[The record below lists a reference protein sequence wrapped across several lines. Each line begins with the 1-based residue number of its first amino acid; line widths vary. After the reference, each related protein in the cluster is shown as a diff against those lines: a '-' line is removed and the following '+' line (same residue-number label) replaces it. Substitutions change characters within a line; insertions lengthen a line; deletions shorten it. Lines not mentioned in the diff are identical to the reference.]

1 MFAPAPP
8 RPRPGGGDGP
18 GTSRPYT
25 ALYVSGLRLGL
36 TASDLASMPLPRL
49 LFMMGEY
56 SSMASGGEPAT
67 ELDEPTDAEM
77 DEFF

>member
-1 MFAPAPP
+1 M
-8 RPRPGGGDGP
+8 
-18 GTSRPYT
+18 
-25 ALYVSGLRLGL
+25 SGLRLGL